1 MPIATTPIEPLVTVK
16 TISHLAMEV
25 TDLMRSISFYESVL
39 GLDIFLDNRFNAH
52 LPSVKGLIG
61 GFGIELTQIECA
73 TDWRVHTAKAGTPG
87 GYPCLS
93 FSIAD
98 ATRAF
103 QRLKAAGHTTAESIS
118 VFQGAQF
125 FFITDPDDYVF
136 ELIEFPGTI
145 NVLGDLEPLL
155 RGGIDQRV
163 NPSRRIA

>member
-1 MPIATTPIEPLVTVK
+1 MPKAATPLEPLVTVNA
-16 TISHLAMEV
+16 ISHLAIEV
-25 TDLMRSISFYESVL
+25 TDLMRSISFYEMVL
-39 GLDIFLDNRFNAH
+39 GLKIFLDNRFDLH

-73 TDWRVHTAKAGTPG
+73 TGGPVHTAKAGTPG
-87 GYPCLS
+87 GCPCLS

-98 ATRAF
+98 AARAF
-103 QRLKAAGHTTAESIS
+103 QRLKAAGHTAAETIS

-125 FFITDPDDYVF
+125 FFVTDPDGYVF

-155 RGGIDQRV
+155 RAGADQRIKL
-163 NPSRRIA
+163 SRRIA